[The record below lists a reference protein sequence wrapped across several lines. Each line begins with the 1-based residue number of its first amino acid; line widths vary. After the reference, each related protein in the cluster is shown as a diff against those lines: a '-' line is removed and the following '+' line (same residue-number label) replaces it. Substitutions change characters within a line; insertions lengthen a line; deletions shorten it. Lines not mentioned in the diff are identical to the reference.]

1 VHRLQFHYTLSR
13 DSSPAQVRN
22 PLIDLLQAVSA
33 HGSISGGARA
43 LNLSYRHVWGELKRW
58 ENELGNEL
66 LVWEKGQAARLTE
79 FASKLMW
86 AERQAQARLAP
97 QIEALRAELE
107 RSYAMAFDD
116 SEHVLTLY
124 ASHDDALSRLRE
136 FALQSDS
143 HAPEDINSIATH
155 DDKTGARAQKGIK
168 NANQIEPQKLHLDI
182 RFMGS
187 VDAIRALN
195 EGRCVMAGFHT
206 LQDTGKKT
214 LTERT
219 YKPLLQPGQHKVIG
233 FARRT
238 QGLMVAK
245 GNPLGLHS
253 LQHVVQRQVRFAN
266 RTLGSGT
273 RVVLD
278 ELLALAGLA
287 TADLNGYAHTESS
300 HVAVA
305 QAVAAGQCDAGLGI
319 AAAAHAAGLDFVPL
333 ANERYHLVCLKS
345 ALEQPAVQALLH
357 TLQSQPWQSAL
368 KDISGYCAL
377 DCGQVLSMRKV
388 LPWWDYKT
396 QKSTVPG

>member
-1 VHRLQFHYTLSR
+1 M
-13 DSSPAQVRN
+13 RN
-22 PLIDLLQAVSA
+22 PLIDLLQAVST

-43 LNLSYRHVWGELKRW
+43 LGLSYRHVWGELKRW

-66 LVWEKGQAARLTE
+66 LIWEKGQAARLTE

-116 SEHVLTLY
+116 SEHVVTLY
-124 ASHDDALSRLRE
+124 ASHDEALSRLRE
-136 FALQSDS
+136 FALQLD
-143 HAPEDINSIATH
+143 
-155 DDKTGARAQKGIK
+155 
-168 NANQIEPQKLHLDI
+168 PQKLHLDI
-182 RFMGS
+182 RFTGS

-206 LQDTGKKT
+206 LQDIGKKT

-219 YKPLLQPGQHKVIG
+219 YKALLQPGQHKIIG
-233 FARRT
+233 FAQRA

-245 GNPLGLHS
+245 GNPLGLRS
-253 LQHVVQRQVRFAN
+253 LQDVVQRQARFAN
-266 RTLGSGT
+266 RTRGSGT

-278 ELLALAGLA
+278 ELLALAGLSN
-287 TADLNGYAHTESS
+287 ADFNGDAHTEST

-305 QAVAAGQCDAGLGI
+305 QAVAAGLCDVGMGI
-319 AAAAHAAGLDFVPL
+319 AAAANAARLDFVPL

-345 ALEQPAVQALLH
+345 ALDQPAIQALLQ
-357 TLQSQPWQSAL
+357 TLQSQTWQSVL
-368 KDISGYCAL
+368 QNISGYSAL
-377 DCGQVLSMRKV
+377 DCGQVLAMRRV
-388 LPWWDYKT
+388 LPWWDYTAKKMQGAGQT
-396 QKSTVPG
+396 